1 MLSHPFGFA
10 LEHLHL
16 NDVCEVPYNAPL
28 YKFFDK
34 ALEGTGYGYE
44 PHEAITDDGYILT
57 LVRLIKKDEDDKAR
71 SRRPPVLF
79 QHGFSACSEGWL
91 RVTDPNAKPTVLQ
104 AMDAGFDVWLA
115 NSRGTRYS

>member
-1 MLSHPFGFA
+1 MPALLLLSLLINAAASIHLHLNSQMLSHPFGFA

-57 LVRLIKKDEDDKAR
+57 LVRLIKSDEDDKAR
-71 SRRPPVLF
+71 IQRPPVLF
-79 QHGFSACSEGWL
+79 
-91 RVTDPNAKPTVLQ
+91 
-104 AMDAGFDVWLA
+104 
-115 NSRGTRYS
+115 